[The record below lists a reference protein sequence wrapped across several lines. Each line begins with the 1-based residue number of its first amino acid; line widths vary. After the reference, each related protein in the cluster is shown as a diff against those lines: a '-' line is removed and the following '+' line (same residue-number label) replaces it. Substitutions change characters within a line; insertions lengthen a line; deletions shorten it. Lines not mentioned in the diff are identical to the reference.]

1 VIAWIASTDDP
12 RLDAFRHVADPAW
25 IRQHGLFVAEGR
37 LVVERLLTLAS
48 YEVKAILVNRAA
60 HDALFEPLSS
70 ATASVL
76 VCEEPTLA
84 SITGYNFHRGCVAL
98 VARPAPRPLG
108 DVAAAQHVL
117 GIESVVNPD
126 NIGGLFRTA
135 AAFGVGAILLNGTSA
150 DPLYRKA
157 VRTSMGASLRLP
169 FVRSDEWQHALD
181 WCREQGFTI
190 VALTPSPAAEPLRMF
205 ATRIDPARR
214 LLVLVGSEGSGLEPG
229 SLASADA
236 RVRIP
241 IQDTVDSLNVVVA
254 AAIALERLIGER

>member
-1 VIAWIASTDDP
+1 MIAWVGSTDDS
-12 RLDAFRHVADPAW
+12 RLDAFRHVGDPVW
-25 IRQHGLFVAEGR
+25 IRQQGLFVAEGR
-37 LVVERLLTLAS
+37 LVVERLLALGS

-60 HDALFEPLSS
+60 HDALFEALSS
-70 ATASVL
+70 AAVNVL

-98 VARPAPRPLG
+98 VARPAARPLEEL
-108 DVAAAQHVL
+108 VAAHHVL
-117 GIESVVNPD
+117 GIENVVNPD

-169 FVRSDEWQHALD
+169 FVRSDNWQHALD
-181 WCREQGFTI
+181 WCREQEFRI
-190 VALTPSPAAEPLRMF
+190 VALTPSPDAEPLRAF
-205 ATRIDPARR
+205 AARIDPARR

-229 SLASADA
+229 SLASAEA

-241 IQDTVDSLNVVVA
+241 IENSVDSLNVVVA
-254 AAIALERLIGER
+254 AAIALEQLISR